1 MTERPNVILI
11 LTDDQGYGDLSC
23 TGNPVLKTPH
33 LDQLYDKS
41 VAFQLSL
48 KAGSTRVQTWFDDGI
63 DAPPGAY
70 YVYIKRI
77 SPA

>member
-33 LDQLYDKS
+33 LDQLYDQS
-41 VAFQLSL
+41 VRLTDQMPCVRPQEPRS
-48 KAGSTRVQTWFDDGI
+48 
-63 DAPPGAY
+63 
-70 YVYIKRI
+70 
-77 SPA
+77 